1 MPSEVPAH
9 VKAHVTVRCAQI
21 IFRALSSRVARRW
34 QFVSFRGAGRG
45 EWRGVV
51 DVLAIRKNTSQ
62 PPQPG
67 LKRGD
72 LLEVVLIQVK
82 GGSARA
88 PTTGDCERLRQVAKI
103 HQAKAVVLFS
113 WKRGNNS
120 TFSQLDLRTLEW
132 PPVENAA
139 AIFAAWGLTIPSS

>member
-1 MPSEVPAH
+1 MSSEVPAH
-9 VKAHVTVRCAQI
+9 VKAHATGRWAEI

-62 PPQPG
+62 PTQLG

-88 PTTGDCERLRQVAKI
+88 PTTVDCERLRQVARI
-103 HQAKAVVLFS
+103 HRAKAVVLFS

-120 TFSQLDLRTLEW
+120 SFSQLNFRTLEW
-132 PPVENAA
+132 QPVKNAA
-139 AIFAAWGLTIPSS
+139 AIFAA